1 MNGTTP
7 RPRAYVLGAEMRD
20 ARQKSGLA
28 LRRLAAILDV
38 SHSVLVR
45 WERGDRVPSAESVSA
60 VCAVLGSSATA
71 RNRMLKLAREAAA
84 EPPPSTPIG
93 VPGQSDQ
100 LATLLEFERTA
111 TRITDVATNV
121 VPGLLQA
128 PEYARAIIHAGE
140 AENADKRVA
149 LRLGRREIITRRR
162 SPVHYRALILET
174 ALHQPIG
181 DPGTLLEQLR
191 LLLELGAQDTV
202 EIRVIPNSAGW
213 TPAHSGDFFLLEFS
227 KAAPVVHLEHHRGSV
242 FLQSESDVAAFVR
255 ARDEVERV
263 AMSCAD
269 SAELITGIIARARAA

>member
-1 MNGTTP
+1 MPFSIAWEDTDLMVVNKPAGISIHPAPGHPADTL
-7 RPRAYVLGAEMRD
+7 AN
-20 ARQKSGLA
+20 GLA
-28 LRRLAAILDV
+28 WHYGQLGIPFVFRCINRL
-38 SHSVLVR
+38 
-45 WERGDRVPSAESVSA
+45 DRDTTGLLIVAKHVVSA
-60 VCAVLGSSATA
+60 S
-71 RNRMLKLAREAAA
+71 
-84 EPPPSTPIG
+84 
-93 VPGQSDQ
+93 
-100 LATLLEFERTA
+100 
-111 TRITDVATNV
+111 
-121 VPGLLQA
+121 
-128 PEYARAIIHAGE
+128 
-140 AENADKRVA
+140 
-149 LRLGRREIITRRR
+149 
-162 SPVHYRALILET
+162 ILET

-255 ARDEVERV
+255 ARDEVDRV